1 MNQQV
6 SNHIIKVREVYDSE
20 GNLVSF
26 EEFYPIETPVEEE
39 RELTRIELLKQEQK
53 RRLNELRG

>member
-20 GNLVSF
+20 GSLVSF

>member
-1 MNQQV
+1 V

-26 EEFYPIETPVEEE
+26 EEFYPTETPVEEE

>member
-26 EEFYPIETPVEEE
+26 EEFYPTETPVEEE